1 MRVLVIGG
9 GGREHA
15 IIRKLKESP
24 RATQL
29 FAMPGNAGIAQD
41 AVCIPG
47 SANDVE
53 AIVAAAKEYEA
64 DLVVVAPD
72 DPLVLGAVD
81 KLREAGIPAFGPD
94 AAAAAIEGSKA
105 FAKDL
110 MKRYGIPTADYQV
123 FHEDRKS
130 VV

>member
-81 KLREAGIPAFGPD
+81 KLREAGIPVFGPGRRRRRHRGQQSLRQGPD
-94 AAAAAIEGSKA
+94 EKVRHPHRG
-105 FAKDL
+105 L
-110 MKRYGIPTADYQV
+110 PGVP
-123 FHEDRKS
+123 
-130 VV
+130 